1 MIRSPH
7 ITFAD
12 RTCFRTV
19 TEAQEVADLIAVLLD
34 GARAGDGDAMPD
46 SIKLESLSGGR
57 SGAHVFRIVSSQA
70 RDHTCAVAPAVL
82 KIATRDAGIAE
93 QRNYERFV
101 RPLLPPSCRP
111 DLLAFASKGGRA
123 ALLYSLLGNGERPVT
138 LTDRLLAGDAV
149 ALDSVLSSLIDTLWR
164 CWYHPTIARDQ
175 SDLSRY
181 YLHRYFG
188 DLSAASAAER
198 VLFEHAARYFG
209 LQRCAEGYRVGDA
222 RFPNLTRTLFASGP
236 REHVS
241 CVVHGDLNSDNVV
254 LAADAG
260 GGQLVDFQRVGR
272 GHALQDLVT
281 LEASVRINHPV
292 SMTFN
297 EILYLE
303 RQMAFGRPE
312 IQSPHATA
320 IAKIRVVARQFFGAL
335 ESPGNHHLAVGAV
348 GLRLMRATDLSDAAR
363 ASIIAS
369 ALWSAKALSD
379 AETATPP
386 TS

>member
-1 MIRSPH
+1 M
-7 ITFAD
+7 
-12 RTCFRTV
+12 
-19 TEAQEVADLIAVLLD
+19 ADLIAVLLD

>member
-1 MIRSPH
+1 M
-7 ITFAD
+7 
-12 RTCFRTV
+12 
-19 TEAQEVADLIAVLLD
+19 IAVLLD

-46 SIKLESLSGGR
+46 LIRLESLSGGR

-70 RDHTCAVAPAVL
+70 RDHTCAIAPAVL
-82 KIATRDAGIAE
+82 KIAPRDAGIAE

-111 DLLAFASKGGRA
+111 DLLAFASKGDRA
-123 ALLYSLLGNGERPVT
+123 ALRYSLLGNGERPVT

-188 DLSAASAAER
+188 DLSAASAAET

-222 RFPNLTRTLFASGP
+222 RFPNLTGTLFASGP

-297 EILYLE
+297 EILDLE

-312 IQSPHATA
+312 IESPHATA
-320 IAKIRVVARQFFGAL
+320 IAKIRGVARQFFGAL